1 MKLIPLIIVAVI
13 VTFLIWL
20 MGMLWRRYYSVDA
33 RSLIEASTLEAMDHQ
48 LQQIGFYPLRERP
61 LFRARTMWTRV
72 EREHLTLDLEFCDG
86 DGLDYTRLIC
96 SFTEPL
102 HQGIQILCE
111 EGAGFRGW
119 LLSMHEAEI
128 ADPEIDDRFILMA
141 KDDDR
146 LKALITGPLRMLL
159 ISLRDRVE
167 DFQLTDQAFY
177 IRLDDVVRESE
188 LERLIE
194 DALILGDELI
204 RWAVSCGPISAL
216 QTSQYQDAL
225 AEMDMYSVRAD
236 TGSGKEED
244 NPIDM
249 IEPHVL
255 TQASTEAN
263 SQPEEQADRDRELD
277 DAIEEQGAEEP
288 SRNDEMGAG
297 EEE

>member
-1 MKLIPLIIVAVI
+1 MNFAPLIIVAVI

-33 RSLIEASTLEAMDHQ
+33 RSLIEASALEEMDRQ

-61 LFRARTMWTRV
+61 LFRARTLWTRI
-72 EREHLTLDLEFCDG
+72 ERKHLALDLEFCDG

-96 SFTEPL
+96 RFTEPL

-119 LLSMHEAEI
+119 LLSMHEAQI
-128 ADPEIDDRFILMA
+128 SDPEIDDRFILMA

-146 LKALITGPLRMLL
+146 LKALIQGPLRVLL

-167 DFQLTDQAFY
+167 DFQLTDQAFF

-194 DALILGDELI
+194 DALILGEELI
-204 RWAVSCGPISAL
+204 RWAVSSGPISAL

-225 AEMDMYSVRAD
+225 AEMDMYSARLETD
-236 TGSGKEED
+236 TAGQED
-244 NPIDM
+244 NPVDM
-249 IEPHVL
+249 IESHVL

-263 SQPEEQADRDRELD
+263 EQPEEQADRERELD
-277 DAIEEQGAEEP
+277 DAIEEQGAEELP
-288 SRNDEMGAG
+288 RQDGG
-297 EEE
+297 DVQEEE